1 MGESIPAQLMQPT
14 KQHASYNISTF
25 AWLRFKSRK
34 FSLSQAASCWRSKV
48 EAPTLACA
56 IAISCAACAQLLLHS
71 FSGFKIWLQHTLC
84 SNTHTLF
91 FDAQPVTRQDSR
103 GRTPLALARELEAQE
118 MITLLEKKEDEI
130 RSIRIQVCARS
141 VWLQSCP
148 SSSMST
154 NARGRVSARM
164 RASTQLTTRWGVP
177 GGGETDQKQT
187 QGPPPW
193 CRLIRLFKQNHDRKT
208 ATAKLRPHE

>member
-1 MGESIPAQLMQPT
+1 MAQIQIAKILIV
-14 KQHASYNISTF
+14 A
-25 AWLRFKSRK
+25 SRK
-34 FSLSQAASCWRSKV
+34 LLEEQGRSSNLGLCNRDLLRCLCTV
-48 EAPTLACA
+48 ATSFIFCCQNLAPAHSVLEYSHA
-56 IAISCAACAQLLLHS
+56 IFRCP
-71 FSGFKIWLQHTLC
+71 TR
-84 SNTHTLF
+84 
-91 FDAQPVTRQDSR
+91 DARQDSR

-193 CRLIRLFKQNHDRKT
+193 CRLIRLFKQNRDRKT